1 MIDPIMDTLDIDRFY
16 QSVTQVSFTLLGL
29 WWVVV
34 QMKFRGGAG
43 DPRRRRHA
51 YGVATFFLLPAVMS
65 MISGVNSDHSTLW
78 RVAFGSMALL
88 GIAEIVLFLRS
99 GGDRAAGPVA
109 LRAAGLVLYLLI
121 AALALRPA
129 LATDLDLG
137 MQPREV
143 EAVLVALVVV
153 VGANL
158 AWFGLTEPDEAV
170 ARPGR

>member
-1 MIDPIMDTLDIDRFY
+1 METLDIDRFY

-65 MISGVNSDHSTLW
+65 LISGIKNDHSTLW

-88 GIAEIVLFLRS
+88 GVAGGGLFLRA
-99 GGDRAAGPVA
+99 GGSRSTGPVV
-109 LRAAGLVLYLLI
+109 LRAAGL
-121 AALALRPA
+121 
-129 LATDLDLG
+129 T
-137 MQPREV
+137 PRSE
-143 EAVLVALVVV
+143 ERR
-153 VGANL
+153 G
-158 AWFGLTEPDEAV
+158 G
-170 ARPGR
+170 